1 MVLKNNTEETYPDM
15 ADFQAVPF
23 NVHYTS
29 Q

>member
-1 MVLKNNTEETYPDM
+1 MVLKDNTEETYPDM

-23 NVHYTS
+23 TVLYTS